1 MIKLYELELEKEC
14 PYGRDVNED
23 LRLLLD
29 QCRKSIVDFDEILIT
44 KAFNKCVN
52 DFAGQVR
59 SSGDPFYTHPL
70 KVAISLMRDFDFGEN
85 KTIVASLLHD
95 SVEDNHEVTIE
106 SIEEEFG
113 AEIARIVDGVTKIKG
128 EKTRQMDKAATYKKL
143 FEALVQDVRVI
154 LIKLADRLD
163 NMRTLYHLSQ
173 KHQKAIGHE
182 TLNFYTPFAQRL
194 GLIKIKMKL
203 EDLALYFTDR
213 TAYNEIKPALD
224 NKRKDFL
231 SYIQNFYD
239 KITQKLTES
248 SIDHVLTI
256 EHKHVYEIFK
266 MLEQGKTL
274 NDIDNFYSMVIT
286 LNNNDYTECYRTY
299 GIIANLFGPVSSLD
313 DYIARPRINLYRALH
328 STHFGPGR
336 KLVEVIIRTEEMD
349 RIAEFGIAAMYRLK
363 ETNKAFEF
371 NESGSGNWISWM
383 EQIIE
388 DNDEDA
394 IEKIWGSI
402 RMNLYQNEIIVHT
415 KDGHSY
421 SLPKGSCPLDLA
433 YAVSYDS
440 GIHCISAKVN
450 GQLKSLNYE
459 LDDHDQVELISSPNS
474 LPSPEWQDFVITH
487 KAVVSLYN
495 YFKNT
500 NDLKSIGKPSNERKS
515 VKFRIIGED
524 RSGILNDIT
533 SVLGEINIQRINLAS
548 SDSVFEGAFTLSLRQ
563 ESSINSIFAKLLNI
577 KGLKGVER
585 IDDM

>member
-14 PYGRDVNED
+14 PYGKDIED
-23 LRLLLD
+23 DLQQLLD
-29 QCRKSIVDFDEILIT
+29 QCRSSIDDFDEELIT
-44 KAFNKCVN
+44 KAFRKCVN
-52 DFAGQVR
+52 DFAGQIR

-70 KVAISLMRDFDFGEN
+70 KVAMSLMKDFDFGEN
-85 KTIVASLLHD
+85 NTIAASLLHD
-95 SVEDNHEVTIE
+95 SVEDNQSVTIE
-106 SIEEEFG
+106 SIQEEFG
-113 AEIARIVDGVTKIKG
+113 SEIARIVDGVTKIKG
-128 EKTRQMDKAATYKKL
+128 EKTRKMDKAATYKKL

-163 NMRTLYHLSQ
+163 NMRTLYYLSLN
-173 KHQKAIGHE
+173 HQQAIGHE

-239 KITQKLTES
+239 KITQKLKES
-248 SIDHVLTI
+248 NIDHVLTI

-274 NDIDNFYSMVIT
+274 NEIDNFYSMVIT
-286 LNNNDYTECYRTY
+286 LNNNDFTECYRTY

-336 KLVEVIIRTEEMD
+336 KFVEVIIRTEEMD
-349 RIAEFGIAAMYRLK
+349 KIAESGIAAMFRLK
-363 ETNKAFEF
+363 ENHKAFEF
-371 NESGSGNWISWM
+371 NEAGSANWISWM

-388 DNDEDA
+388 ENDEDA

-402 RMNLYQNEIIVHT
+402 RMNLYQNEITVHT
-415 KDGHSY
+415 KDGNSY
-421 SLPKGSCPLDLA
+421 SLPRGSCPLDLA
-433 YAVSYDS
+433 FAVSYDT
-440 GIHCISAKVN
+440 GIHCISSKVN
-450 GQLKSLNYE
+450 GHIKSLNYE
-459 LDDHDQVELISSPNS
+459 LDENDQVELISSPNS

-495 YFKNT
+495 YFKNKGDGFDKEKIIT
-500 NDLKSIGKPSNERKS
+500 DRKL

-524 RSGILNDIT
+524 RSGMLNDIT
-533 SVLGEINIQRINLAS
+533 NALGEINIQRINLAS
-548 SDSVFEGAFTLSLRQ
+548 SNSVFEGAFTLSLRQ

-585 IDDM
+585 IDDE

>member
-1 MIKLYELELEKEC
+1 MIKLYELELEKDC
-14 PYGRDVNED
+14 PYGKDINED
-23 LRLLLD
+23 LRTLLD
-29 QCRKSIVDFDEILIT
+29 LCQKSIVDFDEDLIT
-44 KAFNKCVN
+44 KAFNKCVS

-70 KVAISLMRDFDFGEN
+70 KVAISLINDFDFGEN

-95 SVEDNHEVTIE
+95 SVEDNEDVTID
-106 SIEEEFG
+106 SIKAEFG
-113 AEIARIVDGVTKIKG
+113 DEIARIVDGVTKIKG

-163 NMRTLYHLSQ
+163 NMRTLYHLSE
-173 KHQKAIGHE
+173 KHQHAIGHE

-203 EDLALYFTDR
+203 EDLAMYFTDR

-239 KITQKLTES
+239 KITQKLRES
-248 SIDHVLTI
+248 NIDHVLTI

-274 NDIDNFYSMVIT
+274 NEIDNFYSMVIT
-286 LNNNDYTECYRTY
+286 LNSNDYTECYKTY

-349 RIAEFGIAAMYRLK
+349 KIAESGIAAMFRLK
-363 ETNKAFEF
+363 ESHKEFEF
-371 NESGSGNWISWM
+371 NEAGSENWISWM

-388 DNDEDA
+388 ENDEEA

-415 KDGHSY
+415 KDGNTH

-433 YAVSYDS
+433 FAVSYNA

-459 LDDHDQVELISSPNS
+459 LDNNDQVELISSPNS

-500 NDLKSIGKPSNERKS
+500 DHVRSISKYSNERKS

-524 RSGILNDIT
+524 RPGMLNEIT
-533 SVLGEINIQRINLAS
+533 NALGEINIQRINLAS
-548 SDSVFEGAFTLSLRQ
+548 SNSVFEGAFTLSLRQ

-585 IDDM
+585 MDDE